1 MSEHSL
7 TSSKSQGYVETSL
20 RRHAMAN
27 SYVEQCPALPIVSK
41 GQIKPQV
48 GHHFKSLGMAF
59 VRKTDYNKCWQM
71 CGEKMPL
78 YTVDWSV
85 DWYSHVGRQYGVSSK
100 NSK

>member
-7 TSSKSQGYVETSL
+7 TSSKSQGYAETPL
-20 RRHAMAN
+20 RRHTMAN
-27 SYVEQCPALPIVSK
+27 GYGEQCPALPIVGK

-48 GHHFKSLGMAF
+48 GGHLRSLGMAF
-59 VRKTDYNKCWQM
+59 VRKTDYSKCWQS
-71 CGEKMPL
+71 CGERMPL

-85 DWYSHVGRQYGVSSK
+85 DWYSHVGKQYGVSSK